1 MSERDIVISA
11 LKGTRG
17 GRLRVMVGQRSIAT
31 VDALRAHELDLR
43 VGRSLTDAEVRALQ
57 AEDQRLRA
65 REAALRL
72 LRVRPRSAQELRT
85 RLLARGFDP
94 GICEETIDRLRNTG
108 LIDDEAFARH
118 LTEQMLRRGG
128 GGRRLLESRLAR
140 AGIDPEIRGRI
151 LEEMLRDHDPVE
163 DALGLL
169 RTRFGRIV
177 EGAWHEETARRRMIG
192 RARGLLARRGFDTQT
207 SIEALERFLAELGVQ
222 IEEGTP

>member
-1 MSERDIVISA
+1 MTEDGTIISA
-11 LKGTRG
+11 LKGTRD

-43 VGRSLTDAEVRALQ
+43 VGRSLTDEDVRTLL

-94 GICEETIDRLRNTG
+94 DISEETIGRLRNAG
-108 LIDDEAFARH
+108 LIDDEAFARR

-128 GGRRLLESRLAR
+128 GGRRLFESRLAR
-140 AGIDPEIRGRI
+140 AGIDPEIRRRI
-151 LEEMLRDHDPVE
+151 LDELLRDHDPVE
-163 DALGLL
+163 DAMMLL
-169 RTRFGRIV
+169 RQRFKRS
-177 EGAWHEETARRRMIG
+177 EGGDWHDASARRRMIG

-207 SIEALERFLAELGVQ
+207 SIEAIERLLAELGVH